1 MDKEKII
8 EKFSYLIAEAKAVFE
23 KEPLTEDDIFE
34 AYNECESQME
44 YLQKLIYG
52 FSNEEAEDNFK
63 RFMQKMD

>member
-8 EKFSYLIAEAKAVFE
+8 EKFGYLIAEAKAVFE

-44 YLQKLIYG
+44 YLQKLI
-52 FSNEEAEDNFK
+52 
-63 RFMQKMD
+63 